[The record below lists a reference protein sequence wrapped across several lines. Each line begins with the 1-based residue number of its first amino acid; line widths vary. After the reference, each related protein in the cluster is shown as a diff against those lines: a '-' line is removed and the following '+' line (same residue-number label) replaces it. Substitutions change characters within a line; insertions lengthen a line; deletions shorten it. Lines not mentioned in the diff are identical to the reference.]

1 VRFALATFAPTLG
14 VLSVAATARNIYL
27 APALPGAALLLG
39 WWVSELSTTQDH
51 WDVRAMRGTSF
62 LLLLAV
68 LVLAAAVT
76 ILGLDSWDVLNAR
89 ILYVAVSVLGLA
101 SALACAL
108 LAWHAAGRGLL
119 LRASFGLLLAYSAL
133 LVGPA
138 SQIYRRVDAWQDL
151 GSIGRAI
158 GRDTDGRPVILFA
171 PDETTRAFIDMY
183 TRTSVGLIPGPVT
196 AQSAERLRAQLASDP
211 QSLVVTQ
218 LPGRNYSRTF
228 RELAARLGV
237 GNRIGP
243 PLVDDAET
251 PAWASGLQLR
261 IAHRYA
267 LPNGR
272 RYALLAGR
280 PATASR

>member
-1 VRFALATFAPTLG
+1 MEQQRPVRFALATFAPTLG

-68 LVLAAAVT
+68 IVLAAAVT
-76 ILGLDSWDVLNAR
+76 VLGLDSWDVLNAR

-108 LAWHAAGRGLL
+108 LAWHAAGRGLM

-196 AQSAERLRAQLASDP
+196 AQSAERLRAQL
-211 QSLVVTQ
+211 VTQ

-237 GNRIGP
+237 GNRSAP

-272 RYALLAGR
+272 RYALLAGG